1 MARQATGQVVVR
13 ERQAGRLNALRF
25 RAYGRRHYLTL
36 GTDSEG
42 WDRRR
47 AEEELENVL
56 ADARRGIWKPQER
69 SEPVEP
75 TPEPTFHE
83 FASEWMEEV
92 RPELRPRTAEDYKW
106 ALTHHLLPFFAEH
119 RLSEVT
125 VEEVDRYRAGE
136 VASRLARQQHAQQD
150 DHAARANP
158 RAGRGVRP
166 PDGQPREGTKAT
178 GEG

>member
-13 ERQAGRLNALRF
+13 ERQAGRLYALRF

-83 FASEWMEEV
+83 FASEWFAA
-92 RPELRPRTAEDYKW
+92 RKPELAE
-106 ALTHHLLPFFAEH
+106 LPAVYRLAEH
-119 RLSEVT
+119 ERGDAERKVERAQRGRL
-125 VEEVDRYRAGE
+125 
-136 VASRLARQQHAQQD
+136 
-150 DHAARANP
+150 
-158 RAGRGVRP
+158 
-166 PDGQPREGTKAT
+166 
-178 GEG
+178 